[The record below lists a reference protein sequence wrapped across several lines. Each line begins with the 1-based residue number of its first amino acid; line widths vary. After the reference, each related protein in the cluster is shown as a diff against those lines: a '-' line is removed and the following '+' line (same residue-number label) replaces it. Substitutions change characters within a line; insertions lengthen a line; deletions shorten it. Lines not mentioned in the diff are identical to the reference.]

1 MYTADRTIEEY
12 MKDNAQN
19 QLLES
24 ERVKEKFVISNKIC
38 GIINF
43 NFKIIKT
50 LTYWWEFFL
59 KCFLC
64 SYFKIF
70 LMIDYL
76 IVGSGLAISFAVGNG
91 KSIFE

>member
-1 MYTADRTIEEY
+1 MYTIDRTIEEY

-50 LTYWWEFFL
+50 LRIGESFF
-59 KCFLC
+59 
-64 SYFKIF
+64 
-70 LMIDYL
+70 
-76 IVGSGLAISFAVGNG
+76 
-91 KSIFE
+91 